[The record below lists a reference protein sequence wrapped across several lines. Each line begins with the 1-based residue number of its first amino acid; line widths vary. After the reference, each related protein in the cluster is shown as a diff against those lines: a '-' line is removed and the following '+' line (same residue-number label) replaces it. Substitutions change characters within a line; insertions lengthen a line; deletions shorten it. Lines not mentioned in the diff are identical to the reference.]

1 MPRAYTQAP
10 MPPAYTQAVP
20 QPSMVHVPSMTTL
33 SSIRVSSRSNKGQTS
48 KYDEFVQQLTIEPG
62 NYVTD
67 GINLFKMENTSNM
80 AVDNGHAVLPPDLD
94 D

>member
-1 MPRAYTQAP
+1 
-10 MPPAYTQAVP
+10 
-20 QPSMVHVPSMTTL
+20 MVHVPSMTTL

-67 GINLFKMENTSNM
+67 GINLFKMENTSTWPWTCST
-80 AVDNGHAVLPPDLD
+80 PPRPG
-94 D
+94 

>member
-1 MPRAYTQAP
+1 
-10 MPPAYTQAVP
+10 
-20 QPSMVHVPSMTTL
+20 MVRVPSMTTP
-33 SSIRVSSRSNKGQTS
+33 SSIRVSSRTNNGQTS
-48 KYDEFVQQLTIEPG
+48 KYDKFMQQLTIEPG